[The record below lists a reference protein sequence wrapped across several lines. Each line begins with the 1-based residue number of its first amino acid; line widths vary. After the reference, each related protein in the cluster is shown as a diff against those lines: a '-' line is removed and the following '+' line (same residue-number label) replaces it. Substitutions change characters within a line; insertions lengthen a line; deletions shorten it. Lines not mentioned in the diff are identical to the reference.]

1 MVMLASGLIGV
12 EIALQALEAFPLQR
26 NRAGGKILPARFCWR
41 LRVIALMF
49 YCAVCGFAVCE
60 RLPKEQSRVAIRER
74 EPV

>member
-49 YCAVCGFAVCE
+49 YCAVCE